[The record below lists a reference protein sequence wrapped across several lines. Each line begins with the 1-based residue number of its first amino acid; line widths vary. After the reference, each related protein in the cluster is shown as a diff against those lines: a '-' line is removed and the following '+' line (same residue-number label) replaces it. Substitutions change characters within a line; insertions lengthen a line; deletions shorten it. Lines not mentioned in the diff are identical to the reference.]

1 MNKSENMGSWKDI
14 LPIVK
19 LAAFSSISRKVLYLN
34 TDGHCMLSIK
44 FIKKWKIYPKSK
56 HDSMMSG
63 IFV

>member
-1 MNKSENMGSWKDI
+1 MGSWKDI

-56 HDSMMSG
+56 HDFLG
-63 IFV
+63 